1 MNAQGSIGG
10 PISLG
15 ILRAL
20 FLLALFD
27 LFTIAKLKPK
37 PKRKPQQHR
46 AHRNE
51 PGVRT
56 PVSAPL

>member
-37 PKRKPQQHR
+37 RKPQHHW